1 MGEFIPDKPEVNPN
15 MRYQAIGLK
24 QAHLED
30 GLAGYQSGK
39 SPDSYIGEILTMLR
53 EAGAR
58 RMDVITGMVDNR
70 PAYKLSFEW
79 GGVDVEITQVA
90 LPLKQKSPA
99 KIEQS
104 KKQALFHLFNEVRME
119 LERRHFHPDMPAFVP
134 YMIPPGQPDGQRLT
148 FANLIAMANTL
159 ALPSPVEGEVVE
171 P

>member
-1 MGEFIPDKPEVNPN
+1 MGEFIPDKPEINPN

-24 QAHLED
+24 QAYLED
-30 GLAGYQSGK
+30 GLVGYKTTQD
-39 SPDSYIGEILTMLR
+39 PNSYIGEILTMLR

-58 RMDVITGMVDNR
+58 RMDIISGMVDKR
-70 PAYKLSFEW
+70 PAYKLTFEW
-79 GGVDVEITQVA
+79 GGVDVEITQVT
-90 LPLKQKSPA
+90 LPIKQNSPS
-99 KIEQS
+99 KTEQA

-148 FANLIAMANTL
+148 FAKLIAMANTL

-171 P
+171 